1 MAVTTVLLAV
11 GFIAFVMAI
20 MAIGLM
26 SKNRCL
32 RGSCGGQEV
41 FDARG
46 ESLRCG
52 ACPREQSPSS
62 EGTDQTTLPPV
73 TSTTEPV
80 T

>member
-1 MAVTTVLLAV
+1 MSVVLLA
-11 GFIAFVMAI
+11 IAFVGIAMAI
-20 MAIGLM
+20 MAIGLL

-32 RGSCGGQEV
+32 RGSCGGPDV
-41 FDARG
+41 LDAEG

-52 ACPREQSPSS
+52 ACPRRDEQEATS
-62 EGTDQTTLPPV
+62 GDQTTLPPV

>member
-1 MAVTTVLLAV
+1 MLTTFLLALGLIV
-11 GFIAFVMAI
+11 VAVAI
-20 MAIGLM
+20 MSVGLL

-32 RGSCGGQEV
+32 RGSCGGPDV
-41 FDARG
+41 LDAQG

-52 ACPREQSPSS
+52 ACPRNDEAADMAD
-62 EGTDQTTLPPV
+62 GQTTLPPV

>member
-1 MAVTTVLLAV
+1 MTIALLAIGFFAIAMGVMAVGLL
-11 GFIAFVMAI
+11 
-20 MAIGLM
+20 

-32 RGSCGGQEV
+32 RGSCGGPDV
-41 FDARG
+41 LDAHG

-52 ACPREQSPSS
+52 ACPQR
-62 EGTDQTTLPPV
+62 GTDRQTTLPPV

>member
-1 MAVTTVLLAV
+1 MSVVLLA
-11 GFIAFVMAI
+11 IAFVGIAMAI
-20 MAIGLM
+20 MAIGLL

-32 RGSCGGQEV
+32 RGSCGGPDV
-41 FDARG
+41 LDAQG

-52 ACPREQSPSS
+52 ACPRRDEEAAADS
-62 EGTDQTTLPPV
+62 GDQTTLPPV

>member
-1 MAVTTVLLAV
+1 MSVVLLAI
-11 GFIAFVMAI
+11 GFFGIAMAI
-20 MAIGLM
+20 MAIGLL

-32 RGSCGGQEV
+32 RGSCGGPDV
-41 FDARG
+41 LDAEG

-52 ACPREQSPSS
+52 ACPRRDEQAAPA
-62 EGTDQTTLPPV
+62 GDQTTLPPV

>member
-1 MAVTTVLLAV
+1 VTTVALAV
-11 GFIAFVMAI
+11 GFIAFAMAI

-32 RGSCGGQEV
+32 RGSCGGEDIL
-41 FDARG
+41 DARG

-52 ACPREQSPSS
+52 ACPREQRRRSAA
-62 EGTDQTTLPPV
+62 TDQTTLPPV

>member
-1 MAVTTVLLAV
+1 MLTTFLLALGLIV
-11 GFIAFVMAI
+11 VAVAI
-20 MAIGLM
+20 MSVGLL

-32 RGSCGGQEV
+32 RGSCGGPEV
-41 FDARG
+41 LDAQG

-52 ACPREQSPSS
+52 ACPR
-62 EGTDQTTLPPV
+62 TDESVGAVDSQTTLPPV

>member
-1 MAVTTVLLAV
+1 MSVVLLAI
-11 GFIAFVMAI
+11 GFFGIAMAI
-20 MAIGLM
+20 MAIGLL

-32 RGSCGGQEV
+32 RGSCGGPDV
-41 FDARG
+41 LDAQG

-52 ACPREQSPSS
+52 ACPRRDEEAAAS
-62 EGTDQTTLPPV
+62 GDQTTLPPV

>member
-1 MAVTTVLLAV
+1 MTTVALAA
-11 GFIAFVMAI
+11 GFIAFAMAI

-32 RGSCGGQEV
+32 RGSCGGPDV
-41 FDARG
+41 LDARG

-52 ACPREQSPSS
+52 ACPRERAPRSALT
-62 EGTDQTTLPPV
+62 GQTTLPPV
-73 TSTTEPV
+73 TSTTDPV

>member
-1 MAVTTVLLAV
+1 MSVVLLAI
-11 GFIAFVMAI
+11 GFFGIAMAI
-20 MAIGLM
+20 MAIGLL

-32 RGSCGGQEV
+32 RGSCGGPDV
-41 FDARG
+41 LDAEG

-52 ACPREQSPSS
+52 ACPRRDEQAATS
-62 EGTDQTTLPPV
+62 GDQTTLPPV

>member
-1 MAVTTVLLAV
+1 MSVVLLAI
-11 GFIAFVMAI
+11 GFFGIAMAI
-20 MAIGLM
+20 MAIGLL

-32 RGSCGGQEV
+32 RGSCGGPDV
-41 FDARG
+41 LDAQG

-52 ACPREQSPSS
+52 ACPRRDEQGATSD
-62 EGTDQTTLPPV
+62 DQTTLPPV

>member
-1 MAVTTVLLAV
+1 MLTTFLLTLAV
-11 GFIAFVMAI
+11 IGIAVGI
-20 MAIGLM
+20 MSIGLL

-32 RGSCGGQEV
+32 RGSCGGSEV
-41 FDARG
+41 LDSQG

-52 ACPREQSPSS
+52 ACPRKDDAA
-62 EGTDQTTLPPV
+62 GIADGQTTLPPV

>member
-1 MAVTTVLLAV
+1 MLTTFLLALGLIV
-11 GFIAFVMAI
+11 VAVAI
-20 MAIGLM
+20 MSVGLL

-32 RGSCGGQEV
+32 RGSCGGPDV
-41 FDARG
+41 LDAQG

-52 ACPREQSPSS
+52 ACPRNDEVADMVD
-62 EGTDQTTLPPV
+62 GQTTLPPV

>member
-1 MAVTTVLLAV
+1 MTTFALAF
-11 GFIAFVMAI
+11 GLIAAAMAI
-20 MAIGLM
+20 MSIGLL

-32 RGSCGGQEV
+32 RGSCGGPDVQ
-41 FDARG
+41 DARG

-52 ACPREQSPSS
+52 ACPRSEQADCDS
-62 EGTDQTTLPPV
+62 DAQTTLPPV

>member
-1 MAVTTVLLAV
+1 MTVVLLAIGFV
-11 GFIAFVMAI
+11 GVAMAI
-20 MAIGLM
+20 MAIGLL

-32 RGSCGGQEV
+32 RGSCGGPDV
-41 FDARG
+41 LDAQG

-52 ACPREQSPSS
+52 ACPRRDEQAASP
-62 EGTDQTTLPPV
+62 GDQTTLPPV